1 MRENL
6 QDPRVGRERMTL
18 REQLYKFDDLDIHAS
33 IQMQK
38 TIEYRKLGMSKDQEF
53 LKLNEKVSKAILDEL
68 DQIYDD
74 LDRHVSAIIRHQEYE
89 KELKNREASASHFPQ
104 ELT

>member
-1 MRENL
+1 
-6 QDPRVGRERMTL
+6 MTL
-18 REQLYKFDDLDIHAS
+18 REQLYQFGDLDIHAS

-38 TIEYRKLGMSKDQEF
+38 TIENRKIAMSADPEF
-53 LKLNEKVSKAILDEL
+53 QKLNDKVSKAIIDEL
-68 DQIYDD
+68 DQVYDD

-89 KELKNREASASHFPQ
+89 KELKSREAQASHFPQ